1 MHKPSLVLITAVF
14 AFVTAAELNAAGPA
28 TLPSAE
34 IISGVNLPPLSQLL
48 RPQEVLVVANSRSG
62 HSVGLARNYAKLRK
76 IPDEN
81 ILLLKTATGFAISR
95 GGYNKNVL
103 QPIRRHL
110 IDKGLANRIR
120 CIVLMWGVPVRVLGP
135 AVGETAPHAQLY
147 RTAGSK
153 AHYGLA
159 ASYKL
164 LSTVTRTFPKTV
176 ATRLKPIG
184 DLFESPM
191 PAPEQPL
198 TAVPE
203 LQRRIDEMMILKQ
216 QDMRRIDDPQTQ
228 AVAARQLMALHLN
241 IGGTRQLI
249 RFLETEKPIGAPDI
263 LKLRQILEAAEF
275 QLGQI
280 NQKPDLTE
288 ADVAKQLRLAQA
300 AGGLLLTYSYA
311 AERAGIPATKKKK
324 SFTQRVLEDQS
335 ASVDNELALLWWSKY
350 DLAYYIDNPLYWQ
363 TRRNAAP
370 NSKTPPVLMTARL
383 DGPTSADAMRMLND
397 SLATEAVGLKGKFYV
412 DAGGGKG
419 ISAKI
424 INAYDPYLKNLHAY
438 ISTETDI
445 PAVLDENRRVFQP
458 GSCPDAALYVG
469 WYSLR
474 KYVPAFTWNKGAV
487 GWHVASWEATKLRD
501 PNSEIWCNRMIQ
513 EGVAATVGAVREP
526 TLRAFPPPQEFFPLL
541 LTGRFTLAQ
550 CYWMTSPM
558 VSWQMTLIGDPL
570 YNPFAVNPKI
580 TLDKLPKGMIR
591 K

>member
-1 MHKPSLVLITAVF
+1 MVIAVIALV
-14 AFVTAAELNAAGPA
+14 FVTAAELNAAGPA
-28 TLPSAE
+28 RLPSAE
-34 IISGVNLPPLSQLL
+34 IISNVTLPPLSQLL

-81 ILLLKTATGFAISR
+81 MVLLKTATGFHIGR
-95 GGYNKNVL
+95 DGYNKEIL
-103 QPIRRHL
+103 QPIRQHL
-110 IDKGLANRIR
+110 IDRGLSNRIR
-120 CIVLMWGVPVRVLGP
+120 SIVLMWGVPVRVLGP
-135 AVGETAPHAQLY
+135 TIVETSRHAQLY
-147 RTAGSK
+147 KTAGSK

-164 LSTVTRTFPKTV
+164 LSTVTRTFPKTA

-184 DLFESPM
+184 DLFKSPL
-191 PAPEQPL
+191 PAPDQPL
-198 TAVPE
+198 TEVPE
-203 LQRRIDEMMILKQ
+203 LQRRIERMMAVKQ
-216 QDMRRIDDPQTQ
+216 QDIRRIDDPQKQ
-228 AVAARQLMALHLN
+228 AIAARQLMALHLN
-241 IGGTRQLI
+241 IGGIRQLI
-249 RFLETEKPIGAPDI
+249 RFLENENPIGAPDVQ
-263 LKLRQILEAAEF
+263 KLRRILEAAQF

-280 NQKPDLTE
+280 NQKPTITA

-311 AERAGIPATKKKK
+311 AERTGIPTANKKK
-324 SFTQRVLEDQS
+324 SFSQQIIEDQS

-350 DLAYYIDNPLYWQ
+350 DLTYYIANPQYWQ
-363 TRRNAAP
+363 ARRNAAP
-370 NSKTPPVLMTARL
+370 NGKTPPVLMTARL
-383 DGPTSADAMRMLND
+383 DGPSSADAMRMLND
-397 SLATEAVGLKGKFYV
+397 SLATEAVGLKGKFYI
-412 DAGGGKG
+412 DAGGGDG
-419 ISAKI
+419 IDART
-424 INAYDPYLKNLHAY
+424 INAYDPYLKNLYAS
-438 ISTETDI
+438 ISTATDI

-487 GWHVASWEATKLRD
+487 GWHVASWEAQKLRD
-501 PNSEIWCNRMIQ
+501 PKSEIWCNRMIQ
-513 EGVAATVGAVREP
+513 EGVAATIGAVNEP
-526 TLRAFPPPQEFFPLL
+526 TLSAFPPPQEFFALL

-550 CYWMTSPM
+550 CYWMTCPM

-580 TLDKLPKGMIR
+580 SVDSLPKGMIG